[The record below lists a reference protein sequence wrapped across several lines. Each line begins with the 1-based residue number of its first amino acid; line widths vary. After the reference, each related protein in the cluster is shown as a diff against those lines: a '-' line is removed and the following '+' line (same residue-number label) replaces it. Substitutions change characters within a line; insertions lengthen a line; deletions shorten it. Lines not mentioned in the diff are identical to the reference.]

1 MKLKNIGIV
10 YLIAGLYYMIA
21 ETICIFSVND
31 TLFNMYIFHTISDLG
46 IPNGNCPF
54 FFLMDSAFILIG
66 LALVFANFYK
76 FKDFI
81 IKYKPFFYIFTVIAS
96 IGVIMV
102 GFIPWGNPLTN
113 GYHNLGAIMAIF
125 GGNLMLLTV
134 SRSMDKFEIY
144 QKITLILGVIGLI
157 AFLIMFFNME
167 SIYMP
172 VFERLAVY
180 PLIIWHLMT
189 GVYLLMKNQ

>member
-1 MKLKNIGIV
+1 
-10 YLIAGLYYMIA
+10 
-21 ETICIFSVND
+21 
-31 TLFNMYIFHTISDLG
+31 
-46 IPNGNCPF
+46 
-54 FFLMDSAFILIG
+54 MDSAFILIG

-81 IKYKPFFYIFTVIAS
+81 IKYKAFFYIFTVMAS

-113 GYHNLGAIMAIF
+113 GYHNLGAIMAIL
-125 GGNLMLLTV
+125 GGNLMLLTI
-134 SRSMDKFEIY
+134 SLSMDKFETY

-157 AFLIMFFNME
+157 AFLIMFFNMQ

-189 GVYLLMKNQ
+189 GVYLLRKNQ

>member
-1 MKLKNIGIV
+1 
-10 YLIAGLYYMIA
+10 
-21 ETICIFSVND
+21 
-31 TLFNMYIFHTISDLG
+31 
-46 IPNGNCPF
+46 
-54 FFLMDSAFILIG
+54 MDSAFILIG

-81 IKYKPFFYIFTVIAS
+81 IKYKAFFYIFIMMAS

-113 GYHNLGAIMAIF
+113 GYHILGAIMAIL
-125 GGNLMLLTV
+125 GGNLMLLTI
-134 SRSMDKFEIY
+134 SQSMDKFEIY
-144 QKITLILGVIGLI
+144 QKITLILGIIGLI

-189 GVYLLMKNQ
+189 GVYLLRKNQ

>member
-31 TLFNMYIFHTISDLG
+31 TLFNMYVFHTISDLG

-54 FFLMDSAFILIG
+54 FFLMD
-66 LALVFANFYK
+66 FANFYK

-113 GYHNLGAIMAIF
+113 GYHNLGAIMAIL

-144 QKITLILGVIGLI
+144 QKNK
-157 AFLIMFFNME
+157 MD
-167 SIYMP
+167 
-172 VFERLAVY
+172 
-180 PLIIWHLMT
+180 
-189 GVYLLMKNQ
+189 

>member
-1 MKLKNIGIV
+1 
-10 YLIAGLYYMIA
+10 
-21 ETICIFSVND
+21 
-31 TLFNMYIFHTISDLG
+31 
-46 IPNGNCPF
+46 
-54 FFLMDSAFILIG
+54 
-66 LALVFANFYK
+66 
-76 FKDFI
+76 
-81 IKYKPFFYIFTVIAS
+81 
-96 IGVIMV
+96 MV

-113 GYHNLGAIMAIF
+113 GYHNLGAIMAIL

-144 QKITLILGVIGLI
+144 QKITLILGTIGLI

-189 GVYLLMKNQ
+189 GVYLLRKNQ